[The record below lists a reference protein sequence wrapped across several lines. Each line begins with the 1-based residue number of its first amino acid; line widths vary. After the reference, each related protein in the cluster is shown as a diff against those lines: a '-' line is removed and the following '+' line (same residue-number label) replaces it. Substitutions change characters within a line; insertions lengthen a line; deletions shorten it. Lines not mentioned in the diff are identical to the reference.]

1 MPESANPLR
10 PPRLHPG
17 DTIGLAAPAGPYR
30 DRADLEQGIAILKEM
45 GFKVKYS
52 PAIHERDHYL
62 AGSDQSRA
70 ADLNQ
75 LWQDEEVK
83 AILAVRGGYGSLRM
97 LAGLDLA
104 AIRRTPKALIGFSD
118 ITVLLTALAQETGLV
133 TFHGPMVTTLA
144 SSDER
149 SRQAF
154 FETLTAAEPAAIS
167 PADLKILRPGRAA
180 GRLWGGNLT
189 TLAHLLATPYEVE
202 WQNAILFLEDVNE
215 SAYRVDR
222 LLTQLKEAGRLQKVA
237 GLILGTFSN
246 LPAAVCPDTQ
256 LIWRRALE
264 LTDDRIPVWGNF
276 PVGHG
281 ARNWTL
287 PLGVQVTMDSANGTL
302 DL

>member
-1 MPESANPLR
+1 MPESANPSF
-10 PPRLHPG
+10 PPRLRQG
-17 DTIGLAAPAGPYR
+17 DTIGLIAPAGPYR
-30 DRADLEQGIAILKEM
+30 DRADLEQGIAVLREM

-75 LWQDEEVK
+75 LWGDEEVQ

-97 LAGLDLA
+97 VAGLDLA

-118 ITVLLTALAQETGLV
+118 ITVLLTALAKATGLV

-144 SSDER
+144 TADEG

-154 FETLTAAEPAAIS
+154 FEALTAEKPAALT
-167 PADLKILRPGRAA
+167 PADLQILRPGRVA
-180 GRLWGGNLT
+180 GKLWGGNLT

-202 WQNAILFLEDVNE
+202 WQDAILFLEDVNE

-222 LLTQLKEAGRLQKVA
+222 LLTHLKEAGRLQKVA

-246 LPAAVCPDTQ
+246 LPAATCPDTQ

-264 LTDDRIPVWGNF
+264 LTEERVPVWGNF

-281 ARNWTL
+281 PRNWTL
-287 PLGVQVTMDSANGTL
+287 PLGVQVTMDSAAGTL
-302 DL
+302 YL